1 MLIEIANLWNEVL
14 ALSIA
19 SYGMALIFLAGTC
32 IATKTMHLIV
42 GAVMALVTGFFSQIS
57 KIMFN
62 ISMVLV
68 IARMLLFF
76 I

>member
-19 SYGMALIFLAGTC
+19 SYGMALIFLAGTF

-62 ISMVLV
+62 ISIVLV
-68 IARMLLFF
+68 ITRMLLFF